1 MKKVILALAAAG
13 LAASPLL
20 AQPQRGPPGADARRA
35 RGRGRA
41 DPLRRDGLQRPEP
54 AGDAA
59 SRRSFSSPFAIRSL
73 SIRPGDRWQIC
84 VNPGFRPP
92 CTTVTRPIADA
103 SILGIT
109 GQVGSIRLLPD
120 PNAAAN

>member
-1 MKKVILALAAAG
+1 MKKMILALAIAG
-13 LAASPLL
+13 FAASPLM
-20 AQPQRGPPGADARRA
+20 AQRRA
-35 RGRGRA
+35 A
-41 DPLRRDGLQRPEP
+41 PPP
-54 AGDAA
+54 AGAHEQEGVLILYGATDFSGQSQRVTGAQG
-59 SRRSFSSPFAIRSL
+59 SFSAPFTIRSL

-84 VNPGFRPP
+84 TNANFRAP

-120 PNAAAN
+120 PNAS